1 MPVPNNFA
9 LDEQSALGRKL
20 VAYQGKFRIW
30 WRDRG
35 PTEFLERTMM
45 LRVPTGEYRGRDW
58 ASYRAMRPC
67 DYTWGLFTVPSQ
79 QRDIAFGEF
88 TGHEGWTSPPS
99 EFRQLLLE
107 HIAVQADVENA
118 AIEQSRL
125 LTRTAPSRDDLQNIF
140 QFFLEEGRHTW
151 AMVHLLLE
159 HFGHDGEVEADA
171 LLERMSGDSEHPR
184 LLDAFNQHT
193 DDWLSHF
200 LWCFLAD
207 RVGKYQ
213 IQAVTQSAF
222 LPLAASARFMMF
234 EEPLHISFGYAG
246 IDRVLHRSAEVTLA
260 EDSHDIF
267 HAGAIPLP
275 VIQRYF
281 NYWTSKIYDLFGN
294 DRSSR
299 SRELYRAGIRSP
311 RHLDP
316 DGPALTID
324 ALRDGELVTETAT
337 PELATN
343 AIMRRQYVA
352 EIQRIVDRWNIEL
365 QRRRVDFRLSLPHE
379 RFNRAFGPCA
389 GLAYDTEGTSVTAEK
404 AHRLAAS
411 LPDAGDIAQVAALMH
426 RRLRKDACA
435 SWIAPYGTRFGRA
448 TAAH

>member
-1 MPVPNNFA
+1 MPIPNNFA
-9 LDEQSALGRKL
+9 LDEQSSLGRKL
-20 VAYQGKFRIW
+20 VAYQGKFRSW

-35 PTEFLERTMM
+35 PSEFLDRPMT
-45 LRVPTGEYRGRDW
+45 LRVPTGELRGRDW
-58 ASYRAMRPC
+58 ASYRTLRPSE
-67 DYTWGLFTVPSQ
+67 YTWGLFTVPSE
-79 QRDIAFGEF
+79 QRHVAFGELH
-88 TGHEGWTSPPS
+88 GQEGWWSPPG

-118 AIEQSRL
+118 AVEQSRL
-125 LTRTAPSRDDLQNIF
+125 LTRTAPSPEDLQNLF

-159 HFGHDGEVEADA
+159 HFDHDGEVEADA
-171 LLERMSGDSEHPR
+171 LLSRMSGDAENPR
-184 LLDAFNQHT
+184 LLDAFNYHT

-246 IDRVLHRSAEVTLA
+246 IDRVLNRSAEVTLA

-299 SRELYRAGIRSP
+299 SHELYRAGIRSP
-311 RHLDP
+311 RNFNPQGAAVPVDIRR
-316 DGPALTID
+316 G
-324 ALRDGELVTETAT
+324 GELVIETAT
-337 PELATN
+337 PESATN
-343 AIMRRQYVA
+343 AIMRRQYIG
-352 EIQRIVDRWNIEL
+352 EIQRIIDRWNIEL
-365 QRRRVDFRLSLPHE
+365 ERRHVDFQLTLPHE

-389 GLAYDTEGTSVTAEK
+389 GFLYDTEGQPLPPEK
-404 AHRLAAS
+404 AHVVEAC
-411 LPDAGDIAQVAALMH
+411 LPDAAEIRQVKALMK
-426 RRLRKDACA
+426 RRLRKGTCS
-435 SWIAPYGTRFGRA
+435 SWIAPHGTRFGRSD
-448 TAAH
+448 